1 MEHDPDGRRVVVAA
15 ASGGINSADAERH
28 ADSARLGRQLR
39 AVLAA
44 ETAAA
49 LRAHVPS
56 RPEDV
61 AHAIFFPAVNS
72 SATRTAIT
80 NARGSDIA

>member
-44 ETAAA
+44 ETAAV
-49 LRAHVPS
+49 LRPTSPAGRRTSPTPS
-56 RPEDV
+56 SFRP
-61 AHAIFFPAVNS
+61 
-72 SATRTAIT
+72 
-80 NARGSDIA
+80 